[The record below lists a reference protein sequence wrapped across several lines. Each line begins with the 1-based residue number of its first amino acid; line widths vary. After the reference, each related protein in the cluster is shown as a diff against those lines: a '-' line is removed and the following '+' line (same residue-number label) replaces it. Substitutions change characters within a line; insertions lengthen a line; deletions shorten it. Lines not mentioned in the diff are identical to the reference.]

1 MGDRLLFKSS
11 TIKRKKVID
20 GKFRRN
26 GELETGFN
34 KWVRALINGFIKNRG
49 FILKT
54 KGFKL
59 EWEPPFNSPCEG
71 VS

>member
-1 MGDRLLFKSS
+1 MGLDLMRLNINKS
-11 TIKRKKVID
+11 
-20 GKFRRN
+20 
-26 GELETGFN
+26 
-34 KWVRALINGFIKNRG
+34 WVY
-49 FILKT
+49 LKT